1 MSAGELIDNGSRTHE
16 PSLRELTAQL
26 DDLKELLIAKHEA
39 TKTIMDERDRLY
51 DTRFRAADTAVSAAL
66 SAQEKQTTLVFQ
78 ASEKAIVK
86 AEEAQ
91 REYNIRSNEFRGQL
105 DDQAKTLMPRPETLT
120 LFKALEDK
128 IYHDRT
134 GLPIER
140 NPVHIITLAEN
151 VLFFYAGH
159 GFESAVPGDHL
170 PVVINDKGGIG
181 KELNDLQ
188 ELKLGRADLLIRLFP
203 LSDVSFNAA
212 QSGDLPPEI
221 PDRHFNNMR
230 CP

>member
-128 IYHDRT
+128 IYSVRDEATARANA
-134 GLPIER
+134 L
-140 NPVHIITLAEN
+140 
-151 VLFFYAGH
+151 
-159 GFESAVPGDHL
+159 
-170 PVVINDKGGIG
+170 G
-181 KELNDLQ
+181 KDI
-188 ELKLGRADLLIRLFP
+188 ADLRESRSEGSGKALGSHAVVAYVIAAASLLIAVLSLLFK
-203 LSDVSFNAA
+203 
-212 QSGDLPPEI
+212 SGVL
-221 PDRHFNNMR
+221 
-230 CP
+230 